1 VDTAPSGHRLAFTL
15 GLAAL
20 LAPAV
25 VVLYAFF
32 VEPYSLELTRHG
44 LAADVSQP
52 LKIAHL
58 SDLHSRGFGTRERQ
72 VVALLDQAVPDLI
85 VVTGDIVDTG
95 SLEQTRE
102 LFVRLRAPLGIWVVR
117 GNAERARPDGNDGAF
132 FKSVNAHLLDNQGVA
147 IREDVWLV
155 GLDDPL
161 TGHPDLDVAL
171 KGAPAASFKVALF
184 HSPDHFGEVAG
195 LFNLGLAGH
204 THGGQVRLPG
214 VSGLWLAQ
222 PNSPYI
228 AGWYTKNRSQLYVS
242 RGIGTTVVPAR
253 FMARPEIALI
263 EISPN

>member
-1 VDTAPSGHRLAFTL
+1 LAFTL

-44 LAADVSQP
+44 LAADVASP

-72 VVALLDQAVPDLI
+72 VVALVGQAAPDLI
-85 VVTGDIVDTG
+85 VVTGDLVDAG
-95 SLEQTRE
+95 SLEPTRE
-102 LFVRLRAPLGIWVVR
+102 LFQQLRAPLGIWVVR
-117 GNAERARPDGNDGAF
+117 GNAERGRRSDGEDGAF
-132 FKSVNAHLLDNQGVA
+132 FKSVNVRLLDNQGVA
-147 IREDVWLV
+147 IRDDVWLV

-161 TGHPDLDVAL
+161 TGHPDLDVGL
-171 KGAPAASFKVALF
+171 KGAPASSFKVALF
-184 HSPDHFGEVAG
+184 HSPDHFSEVAG

-204 THGGQVRLPG
+204 THGGQVRLPL
-214 VSGLWLAQ
+214 VSGLWLEQ

-263 EISPN
+263 EINPN